1 MRESIV
7 LMSSK
12 IFYKKF
18 YICVKIYF
26 KKIWNISCK

>member
-1 MRESIV
+1 MRENIE

-18 YICVKIYF
+18 YIYVKIYF
-26 KKIWNISCK
+26 KKTWNISCK